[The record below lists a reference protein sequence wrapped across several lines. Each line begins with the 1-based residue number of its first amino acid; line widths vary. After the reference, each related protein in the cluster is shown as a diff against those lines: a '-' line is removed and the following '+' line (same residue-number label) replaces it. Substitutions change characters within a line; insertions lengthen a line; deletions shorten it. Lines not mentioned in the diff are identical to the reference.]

1 MERERHL
8 RYESHLSMTKK
19 QAEFLTLYEP
29 VHERFERFCRARVY
43 GDLDF
48 RDLINETLLVAFE
61 KLDSLQSK
69 DAFLHF
75 LFGISIRI
83 LANRNKK
90 KKEDRIANDLDFIHL
105 KDTETTPDN
114 QTDILFLYEALNQ
127 LPTEQAE
134 SLILFEI
141 SGFSIKEIAALH
153 QASESAVKQRLKR
166 GREKLAEI
174 LTYSAS
180 INTEKLNL

>member
-1 MERERHL
+1 MI
-8 RYESHLSMTKK
+8 KNK
-19 QAEFLTLYEP
+19 QEEFLKLYEP

-43 GDLDF
+43 GNMDF
-48 RDLINETLLVAFE
+48 RDLINETLLLAFE
-61 KLDSLQSK
+61 KMDTLRSK

-83 LANRNKK
+83 LANSNKK
-90 KKEDRIANDLDFIHL
+90 KKEEGIQNEQDFINL
-105 KDTETTPDN
+105 KDLGTSPEN
-114 QTDILFLYEALNQ
+114 QTDIHFLYKALSE

-141 SGFSIKEIAALH
+141 SGFSIKEIADLH

-166 GREKLAEI
+166 GREKLSEI
-174 LTYSAS
+174 LTYTSS
-180 INTEKLNL
+180 LKTGELNYE

>member
-1 MERERHL
+1 
-8 RYESHLSMTKK
+8 MTK
-19 QAEFLTLYEP
+19 QEEFLTLYE

-43 GDLDF
+43 GNMDF
-48 RDLINETLLVAFE
+48 RDLINETLLLAFE
-61 KLDSLQSK
+61 KMDTFRSK

-83 LANRNKK
+83 LANSNKK
-90 KKEDRIANDLDFIHL
+90 KKEEVINDERDFSAM
-105 KDTETTPDN
+105 KDLGTSPEN
-114 QTDILFLYEALNQ
+114 QTDIHFLYKALSE

-141 SGFSIKEIAALH
+141 SGFSIKEIADLH

-166 GREKLAEI
+166 GREKLTEI
-174 LTYSAS
+174 LTYTSS
-180 INTEKLNL
+180 LKTGELNYE

>member
-1 MERERHL
+1 
-8 RYESHLSMTKK
+8 MTK
-19 QAEFLTLYEP
+19 QEEFLTLYEP

-43 GDLDF
+43 GNMDF
-48 RDLINETLLVAFE
+48 RDLINETLLLAFE
-61 KLDSLQSK
+61 KMETLRSK

-83 LANRNKK
+83 LANNNKK
-90 KKEDRIANDLDFIHL
+90 KKEESFKEDQGLNHL
-105 KDTETTPDN
+105 KDTGNSPEN
-114 QTDILFLYEALNQ
+114 QTDIHFLHEALSK

-141 SGFSIKEIAALH
+141 SGFSIKEIAELH
-153 QASESAVKQRLKR
+153 QVSESAVKQRLKR

-174 LTYSAS
+174 LTFTSTLKTG
-180 INTEKLNL
+180 IEL

>member
-1 MERERHL
+1 
-8 RYESHLSMTKK
+8 MTK
-19 QAEFLTLYEP
+19 QEEFLKLYEP

-43 GDLDF
+43 GNMDF
-48 RDLINETLLVAFE
+48 RDLINETLLLAFE
-61 KLDSLQSK
+61 KMDTLRSK

-83 LANRNKK
+83 LANSNKK
-90 KKEDRIANDLDFIHL
+90 KKEEAFKNEQDFTHL
-105 KDTETTPDN
+105 KDVGTSPEN
-114 QTDILFLYEALNQ
+114 QTDIHFLYQALSE

-141 SGFSIKEIAALH
+141 SGFSIKEIADLH
-153 QASESAVKQRLKR
+153 QVSESAVKQRLKR

-174 LTYSAS
+174 LTYTSS
-180 INTEKLNL
+180 LKTGSMNYE